1 MLLEVNNV
9 TRIFGGLAAV
19 KEVSFVVQSG
29 EIVGLIGPN
38 GAGKTTLFNVV
49 TGFLS
54 PTHGEVSFEGNRIS
68 RMLPDRVCQ
77 RGIGRTFQVVKPFGN
92 MTTLQNAMVGT
103 FCRDAGEGRARQAAL
118 EILDFVGLAHK
129 REVLAKN
136 LTIAD
141 RKRLEL
147 ARALGTQP
155 RLLLLDEVMAGLNPT
170 EVNEVLALIR
180 EIRARGTTLLV
191 IEHIMAAIMAI
202 SDRILVLHHGS
213 LIAQGTPRQVADDPA
228 VIDAYLGER
237 YLIA

>member
-1 MLLEVNNV
+1 MLLEVREV
-9 TRIFGGLAAV
+9 TRMFGGLAAV
-19 KEVSFVVQSG
+19 RDVAFGIEPG

-49 TGFLS
+49 TGFLP
-54 PTHGEVSFEGNRIS
+54 PTRGEVTFEGRRIS
-68 RMLPDRVCQ
+68 GLLPDRVCQ

-92 MTTLQNAMVGT
+92 MTTLQNTMVGT
-103 FCRDAGEGRARQAAL
+103 FFRDADPRGARRAAE
-118 EILDFVGLAHK
+118 EILEFLGLTPRRHA
-129 REVLAKN
+129 LAKN

-147 ARALGTQP
+147 ARALGTRP
-155 RLLLLDEVMAGLNPT
+155 KLLLLDEVMAGLNPA
-170 EVNEVLALIR
+170 EVSDLLGLLRDIR
-180 EIRARGTTLLV
+180 GRGITLFV

-202 SDRILVLHHGS
+202 SDRILVLHNGG
-213 LIAQGTPRQVADDPA
+213 LIAQGAPRQVADDPV

>member
-1 MLLEVNNV
+1 MLLEVREV
-9 TRIFGGLAAV
+9 TRTFGGLAAV
-19 KEVSFVVQSG
+19 RDVTFGIQPG

-49 TGFLS
+49 TGFLT
-54 PTHGEVSFEGNRIS
+54 PTRGEVAFEGQSIS
-68 RMLPDRVCQ
+68 GLLPDRVCH
-77 RGIGRTFQVVKPFGN
+77 RGIGRTFQVVRPFGN

-103 FCRDAGEGRARQAAL
+103 FFREPDPRGARRAAE
-118 EILDFVGLAHK
+118 EILDFLGLTPR
-129 REVLAKN
+129 REALAKN

-155 RLLLLDEVMAGLNPT
+155 KLLLLDEVMAGLNPA
-170 EVNEVLALIR
+170 EVADILGLLR
-180 EIRARGTTLLV
+180 EIRRRGTTLFV

-202 SDRILVLHHGS
+202 SDRILVLHNGG
-213 LIAQGTPRQVADDPA
+213 LIAQGAPRQVADDQA

>member
-1 MLLEVNNV
+1 MLLEVDKV
-9 TRIFGGLAAV
+9 TRTFGGLAAV
-19 KEVSFVVQSG
+19 RDVSFQIASG

-49 TGFLS
+49 TGFLF
-54 PTHGEVSFEGNRIS
+54 PTHGEVRFDDQRIS
-68 RMLPDRVCQ
+68 GLLPDRVCH

-92 MTTLQNAMVGT
+92 MTTLENAMVGT
-103 FCRDAGEGRARQAAL
+103 FFREPDPRRAEQAAGEIL
-118 EILDFVGLAHK
+118 EYLGLTP
-129 REVLAKN
+129 RRDVLAKN

-141 RKRLEL
+141 RKRLEV

-155 RLLLLDEVMAGLNPT
+155 KLLLLDEVMAGLNPA
-170 EVNEVLALIR
+170 EVADMLRLLR
-180 EIRARGTTLLV
+180 EIRGRGITLLV

-202 SDRILVLHHGS
+202 SDRILVLHNGG
-213 LIAQGTPRQVADDPA
+213 LIAQGPPRQVANDQA

>member
-1 MLLEVNNV
+1 MLEVKEV
-9 TRIFGGLAAV
+9 TRTFGGLAAV
-19 KEVSFVVQSG
+19 RDVSFRIEPG

-49 TGFLS
+49 TGFLP
-54 PTHGEVSFEGNRIS
+54 PTRGAVEFEGQRIS
-68 RMLPDRVCQ
+68 GLLPDRVCR

-92 MTTLQNAMVGT
+92 MTTLQNTMVGT
-103 FCRDAGEGRARQAAL
+103 FFGDADPRRARRAAEELL
-118 EILDFVGLAHK
+118 EFLGLAHR
-129 REVLAKN
+129 REALAKN

-147 ARALGTQP
+147 ARALGTKP
-155 RLLLLDEVMAGLNPT
+155 KLLLLDEVMAGLNPA
-170 EVNEVLALIR
+170 EVADLLGLLR
-180 EIRARGTTLLV
+180 EIRTRGTTLFV

-202 SDRILVLHHGS
+202 SDRILVLHNGG
-213 LIAQGTPRQVADDPA
+213 LIAQGPPRQVANDQS

>member
-1 MLLEVNNV
+1 MLFEVKGI
-9 TRIFGGLAAV
+9 TRTFGGLAAV
-19 KEVSFVVQSG
+19 RDVSFRIEPG

-49 TGFLS
+49 TGFLP
-54 PTHGEVSFEGNRIS
+54 PTRGEVEFEGQRIS
-68 RMLPDRVCQ
+68 GLLPDRVCQ

-92 MTTLQNAMVGT
+92 MTTLQNTMVGT
-103 FCRDAGEGRARQAAL
+103 FFQDADPRRAKRAAEELL
-118 EILDFVGLAHK
+118 EFLGLAHR
-129 REVLAKN
+129 REALAKN

-147 ARALGTQP
+147 ARALGTKP
-155 RLLLLDEVMAGLNPT
+155 KLLLLDEVMAGLNPA
-170 EVNEVLALIR
+170 EVADLLGLLR
-180 EIRARGTTLLV
+180 EIRTRGTTLFV

-202 SDRILVLHHGS
+202 SDRILVLHNGG
-213 LIAQGTPRQVADDPA
+213 LIAHGPPRQVADDQA

>member
-1 MLLEVNNV
+1 MLLELREV
-9 TRIFGGLAAV
+9 TRTFGGLAAV
-19 KEVSFVVQSG
+19 RDVSFRIEPG

-49 TGFLS
+49 TGFLP
-54 PTHGEVSFEGNRIS
+54 PTRGEVLFEGHRIS
-68 RMLPDRVCQ
+68 GLLPDRVCH

-103 FCRDAGEGRARQAAL
+103 FAWEADPKRAKRAAE
-118 EILDFVGLAHK
+118 EILEFLGLAH
-129 REVLAKN
+129 RQEVLAKN

-141 RKRLEL
+141 RKLLEL
-147 ARALGTQP
+147 ARALGARP
-155 RLLLLDEVMAGLNPT
+155 KLLLLDEVMAGLNPA
-170 EVNEVLALIR
+170 EVTDLLGLLR
-180 EIRARGTTLLV
+180 EIRERGTTLFV

-213 LIAQGTPRQVADDPA
+213 LIAQGPPRQVADDQA

>member
-1 MLLEVNNV
+1 MLFEAKAV
-9 TRIFGGLAAV
+9 TRTFGGLAAV
-19 KEVSFVVQSG
+19 QDVSFGIESG

-38 GAGKTTLFNVV
+38 GAGKTTLFNVM
-49 TGFLS
+49 TGFLA
-54 PTHGEVSFEGNRIS
+54 PTRGSVEFEGQRVS
-68 RMLPDRVCQ
+68 GLLPNHMCR

-103 FCRDAGEGRARQAAL
+103 FLREADPGRARRAAE
-118 EILDFVGLAHK
+118 EILEFLGLSHLL
-129 REVLAKN
+129 ETLAKN

-147 ARALGTQP
+147 ARALGTKP
-155 RLLLLDEVMAGLNPT
+155 KFLLLDEVMAGLNPA
-170 EVNEVLALIR
+170 EVSEMLGLLR
-180 EIRARGTTLLV
+180 EIRTRGVTLFV

-202 SDRILVLHHGS
+202 SDRILVLHHGG
-213 LIAQGTPRQVADDPA
+213 LIAQGTPRQVADDQA

>member
-1 MLLEVNNV
+1 MLLEVKEL
-9 TRIFGGLAAV
+9 TRTFGGLAAV
-19 KEVSFVVQSG
+19 RDVTFGIESG

-38 GAGKTTLFNVV
+38 GAGKTTLFNVM

-54 PTHGEVSFEGNRIS
+54 PTRGEVQFEGQRIS
-68 RMLPDRVCQ
+68 GLLPDRVCH

-92 MTTLQNAMVGT
+92 MTTLQNTMVGT
-103 FCRDAGEGRARQAAL
+103 FFREADPRRARRAADELL
-118 EILDFVGLAHK
+118 EFLGLAH
-129 REVLAKN
+129 RRDALAKN
-136 LTIAD
+136 LTLGD

-155 RLLLLDEVMAGLNPT
+155 KLLLLDEAMAGLNPA
-170 EVNEVLALIR
+170 EVADMLGLLR
-180 EIRARGTTLLV
+180 EIRTRGTTLFV

-202 SDRILVLHHGS
+202 SDRILVLHNGG
-213 LIAQGTPRQVADDPA
+213 LIAQGPPRQVANDQT

>member
-1 MLLEVNNV
+1 MLLEVKEV
-9 TRIFGGLAAV
+9 TRTFGGLAAV
-19 KEVSFVVQSG
+19 RDVSFGIEPG

-49 TGFLS
+49 TGFLP
-54 PTHGEVSFEGNRIS
+54 PTRGEVQFEGQCIS
-68 RMLPDRVCQ
+68 GLLPDRVCH

-92 MTTLQNAMVGT
+92 MTTLQNTMVGT
-103 FCRDAGEGRARQAAL
+103 FFQESDPRRAKRAAD
-118 EILDFVGLAHK
+118 EILEFLGLAHR
-129 REVLAKN
+129 REALAKT

-155 RLLLLDEVMAGLNPT
+155 KLLLLDEVMAGLNPA
-170 EVNEVLALIR
+170 EVVDLLRLLRDIR
-180 EIRARGTTLLV
+180 TRGTTLFV

-202 SDRILVLHHGS
+202 SDRILVLHNGG
-213 LIAQGTPRQVADDPA
+213 LIAQGSPRHVADDQA

>member
-1 MLLEVNNV
+1 MLLEVKEL
-9 TRIFGGLAAV
+9 TRTFGGLAAV
-19 KEVSFVVQSG
+19 RDVNFGIESG

-38 GAGKTTLFNVV
+38 GAGKTTLFNVM

-54 PTHGEVSFEGNRIS
+54 PTRGEVQFEGQRIS
-68 RMLPDRVCQ
+68 GLLPDRVCH

-103 FCRDAGEGRARQAAL
+103 FFREADPRRAKRAAEEVL
-118 EILDFVGLAHK
+118 EFLGLTER
-129 REVLAKN
+129 REALAKN

-155 RLLLLDEVMAGLNPT
+155 KLLLLDEAMAGLNPA
-170 EVNEVLALIR
+170 EVADMLGLLR
-180 EIRARGTTLLV
+180 EIRTRGTTLFV

-202 SDRILVLHHGS
+202 SDRILVLHNGG
-213 LIAQGTPRQVADDPA
+213 LIAQGPPRQVANDQA